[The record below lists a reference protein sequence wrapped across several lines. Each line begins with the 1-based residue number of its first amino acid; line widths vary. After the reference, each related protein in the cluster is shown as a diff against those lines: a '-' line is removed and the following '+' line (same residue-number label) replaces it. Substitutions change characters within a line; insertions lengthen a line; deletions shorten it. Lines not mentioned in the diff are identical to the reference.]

1 MQDISKDEGLLYMS
15 FNQDQ
20 SCLVVGT
27 ERGFK
32 IYDTNPF
39 KLRHERSNLYKK
51 IYLTQ

>member
-1 MQDISKDEGLLYMS
+1 MQDSKEEGLLYMS

-20 SCLVVGT
+20 SSLVVGT

-39 KLRHERSNLYKK
+39 KLRHERSKSKNKL
-51 IYLTQ
+51 